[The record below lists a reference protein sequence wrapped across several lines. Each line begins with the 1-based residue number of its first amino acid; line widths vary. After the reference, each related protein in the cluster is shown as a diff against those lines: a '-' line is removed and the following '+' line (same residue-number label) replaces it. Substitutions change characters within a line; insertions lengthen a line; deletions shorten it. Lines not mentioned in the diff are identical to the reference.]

1 MLDIKTLVKSGGWS
15 PSTRVLVAEI
25 MRLQAA
31 LKPFADSVYNDNGE
45 MTITYR
51 HGPEAYYAA
60 YWAMR
65 GIS

>member
-1 MLDIKTLVKSGGWS
+1 MN
-15 PSTRVLVAEI
+15 AEVEAL
-25 MRLQAA
+25 RAA

-45 MTITYR
+45 MTITYN

-65 GIS
+65 KKRETS